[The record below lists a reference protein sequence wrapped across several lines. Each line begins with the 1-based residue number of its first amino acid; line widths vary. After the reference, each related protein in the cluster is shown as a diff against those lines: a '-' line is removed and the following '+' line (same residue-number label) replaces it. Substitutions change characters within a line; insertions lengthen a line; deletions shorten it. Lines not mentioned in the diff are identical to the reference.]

1 MQVVALIDEEDG
13 RFGVA
18 FPDFPGCTTVGT
30 SLDEAVTKAVQALAF
45 HVEGLAEDDALPAAR
60 TLTELRKDAEF
71 RRDVK
76 GAMVALVPYEPP
88 SRATRVNITL
98 DESLLSRIDSAA
110 ASLGESRSGF
120 LATAARKRL
129 AESA

>member
-13 RFGVA
+13 RYGVA
-18 FPDFPGCTTVGT
+18 FPDFPGCTTVAT
-30 SLDEAVTKAVQALAF
+30 SLDAAVTKAAQALAL
-45 HVEGLAEDDALPAAR
+45 HVEGMAEDGPLPAPR

-71 RRDVK
+71 RRDLK
-76 GAMVALVPYEPP
+76 SAMVALVPYEPP

-98 DESLLSRIDSAA
+98 EESLLSRIDSAA